1 MKSVRTALGRKMI
14 AVLESEGPAAAAD
27 WLQAWLDS
35 WPLDALSQAA
45 REQWK
50 ERHDGVALAVLTRR
64 SEILAMLGEP
74 PIPLAMPEVLPPHR
88 VLTGAQL
95 IAERAAVCRALI
107 RGEIVAAVITAPCPE
122 QPAYQLAVG
131 ELQLEG
137 GPAQEAV
144 LRYGRAGL
152 LAPGAPQFS
161 ELLSPPPPG
170 QPGPRLRQLADA
182 LVLPGTVRTLR
193 EGRVVPTGWLLW
205 NGPYTPIPVHPVAVE
220 LLRGLSAGLQEASA
234 ALSLTTEQASEIL
247 DELVAVGALTASG

>member
-1 MKSVRTALGRKMI
+1 MRSMRTALGRQMI

-27 WLQAWLDS
+27 WLQAWLDT
-35 WPLDALSQAA
+35 WPLAALSQAA
-45 REQWK
+45 RERWQDH
-50 ERHDGVALAVLTRR
+50 HDGVALAVLTRR
-64 SEILAMLGEP
+64 SEILAMLGESP
-74 PIPLAMPEVLPPHR
+74 MPLMLPEELPPHR
-88 VLTGAQL
+88 VLTGEQL
-95 IAERAAVCRALI
+95 VAERAAVCRALV
-107 RGEIVAAVITAPCPE
+107 RGEIAAAVITDPLPE
-122 QPAYQLAVG
+122 LPAYQLAVG
-131 ELQLEG
+131 ELRLEG
-137 GPAQEAV
+137 GPSQEAA

-152 LAPGAPQFS
+152 LAPGAPRFS

-205 NGPYTPIPVHPVAVE
+205 EGPYAPIPVHPVAVE

-234 ALSLTTEQASEIL
+234 ALSLSTEQASEIL